1 MFAGSPLFGF
11 LGHAWGVHYGSVGQT
26 AIAIVALAVLTLLG
40 MFVSGVRQRADY
52 AGAVVRSL
60 IQLALV
66 ALVIAWVFQHPAGTA
81 LYLGV
86 MLLAATA
93 TSVRRIG
100 CGRRSYLRV
109 LIPIA
114 VATGLAVTPVVASG
128 ALPLEAQSLLPFTA
142 QVIGGAMTA
151 ASLSGT
157 RFRED
162 ARDQWDS
169 VEGYLALGATSRQAV
184 SWLGRRAVERSLIP
198 SLDQTRSAGLVVLP
212 GAFVGMLLG
221 GASPAQAAQIQVLVL
236 VALLAAATWSAI
248 GTVWMLAP
256 GLGAVRPGDDRVSG
270 SPG

>member
-1 MFAGSPLFGF
+1 MN
-11 LGHAWGVHYGSVGQT
+11 YGSVGQT
-26 AIAIVALAVLTLLG
+26 AVAIVALATITLLG
-40 MFVSGVRQRADY
+40 MQLSGVRQRADY
-52 AGAVVRSL
+52 AGAVLRSL
-60 IQLALV
+60 LQLVLV
-66 ALVIAWVFQHPAGTA
+66 ALVIAWIFRNPAGTFV
-81 LYLGV
+81 YLAI

-109 LIPIA
+109 LAPIA
-114 VATGLAVTPVVASG
+114 VATGLAVAPVVASG
-128 ALPLEAQSLLPFTA
+128 ALPLAAQSLLPFTA

-162 ARDQWDS
+162 AHDQWDV
-169 VEGYLALGATSRQAV
+169 VEGYLALGATGRQAV

-221 GASPAQAAQIQVLVL
+221 GASPAQAAQIQLLVL

-256 GLGAVRPGDDRVSG
+256 GLGTVRPGAEATTG